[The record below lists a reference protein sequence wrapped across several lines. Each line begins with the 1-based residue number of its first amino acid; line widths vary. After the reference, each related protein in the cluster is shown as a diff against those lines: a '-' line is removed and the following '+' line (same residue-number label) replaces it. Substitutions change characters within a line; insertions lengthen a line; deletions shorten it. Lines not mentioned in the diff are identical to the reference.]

1 MSLGSILGK
10 IAPELEAG
18 LDLVG
23 GPFGAIG
30 ALAVKAVSSVVSPD
44 NPDATPETLLASMQ
58 TATPDQL
65 IQLQKFNNDFKLQTA
80 QLNLDV
86 LQLKEEQ
93 DASDAADRQ
102 SARNMATVRGFW
114 PQVCISAGFLL
125 GYFSL
130 LVIMLLGIINVPD
143 KYHDLVVAL
152 FGVITAAVPQIL
164 NFWFG
169 STHGSQKKDR
179 ALTQAALSD

>member
-1 MSLGSILGK
+1 MSIGSILGK

-18 LDLVG
+18 LGLVG

-30 ALAVKAVSSVVSPD
+30 ALAVKAVSSVVSPG
-44 NPDATPETLLASMQ
+44 NSDATPETLLTALQS
-58 TATPDQL
+58 ATPEDLLKLQQL
-65 IQLQKFNNDFKLQTA
+65 NVDFKLQTEK
-80 QLNLDV
+80 LNLNV
-86 LQLKEEQ
+86 LQLQQ
-93 DASDAADRQ
+93 DQEASDAADRK
-102 SARNMATVRGFW
+102 SARDMAIARGFW
-114 PQVCISAGFLL
+114 PQVSISAGFLL
-125 GYFSL
+125 GYFAL

-179 ALTQAALSD
+179 ALTQAALSE